1 LHWPVV
7 YEQKGIVMALN
18 TLQDKL
24 GLSSR
29 SADLERRLD
38 DAVAESFPASDPVS
52 LAQPHDARELG
63 HAPAMPLTNWLLI
76 GGGLLAVIALIAL
89 RR

>member
-1 LHWPVV
+1 
-7 YEQKGIVMALN
+7 MALN

-24 GLSSR
+24 GLSNR
-29 SADLERRLD
+29 AADLERRLD

-52 LAQPHDARELG
+52 LAQPHDPRELG
-63 HAPAMPLTNWLLI
+63 HGPTTPLTNWLLI

>member
-1 LHWPVV
+1 
-7 YEQKGIVMALN
+7 MALS

-24 GLSSR
+24 GLSDR
-29 SADLERRLD
+29 SAHLERKLD
-38 DAVAESFPASDPVS
+38 DAVADSFPASDPVS
-52 LAQPHDARELG
+52 LAQPHHRHELG
-63 HAPAMPLTNWLLI
+63 HTTPMSLNSWLMI

>member
-1 LHWPVV
+1 
-7 YEQKGIVMALN
+7 MALN
-18 TLQDKL
+18 ALQDKL
-24 GLSSR
+24 GLSTNR
-29 SADLERRLD
+29 NADLERRLD

-52 LAQPHDARELG
+52 LAQPHDPQELG
-63 HAPAMPLTNWLLI
+63 HTTPISVNNWLLM

>member
-1 LHWPVV
+1 
-7 YEQKGIVMALN
+7 MAVN

-52 LAQPHDARELG
+52 LAQPHDAYELG
-63 HAPAMPLTNWLLI
+63 HASTMPLTNWLLI

>member
-1 LHWPVV
+1 
-7 YEQKGIVMALN
+7 MAFS

-29 SADLERRLD
+29 AANIDRQLD

-52 LAQPHDARELG
+52 LAQPHD
-63 HAPAMPLTNWLLI
+63 PAEVGVRSSASLTNWLLV